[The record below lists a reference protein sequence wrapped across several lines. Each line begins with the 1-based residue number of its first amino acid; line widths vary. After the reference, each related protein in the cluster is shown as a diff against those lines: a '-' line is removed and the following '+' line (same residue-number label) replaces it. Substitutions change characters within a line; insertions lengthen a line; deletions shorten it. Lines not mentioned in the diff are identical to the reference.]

1 MKKILYILC
10 IINLQNSFCQQILP
24 IDLLAYPNQNRFSI
38 SGTGGANGAE
48 IKGASLSAQ
57 AAIDFNRGSIKV
69 KSSTSVE
76 VVFGFNNSG
85 ESRFFGFWQG
95 RDLGFE
101 KISEGFHT

>member
-57 AAIDFNRGSIKV
+57 AAIHS
-69 KSSTSVE
+69 
-76 VVFGFNNSG
+76 
-85 ESRFFGFWQG
+85 
-95 RDLGFE
+95 
-101 KISEGFHT
+101 